1 MNNNEMGKF
10 TMFGFHFLSSKL
22 GLAAMASVTAMVAF
36 NIFAATLQPTTMPGL
51 MPQAGLSSGTLL
63 VTLPARLA

>member
-1 MNNNEMGKF
+1 
-10 TMFGFHFLSSKL
+10 MFGTRFLASKL

-36 NIFAATLQPTTMPGL
+36 NIYAATLQPTTMPGL
-51 MPQAGLSSGTLL
+51 LPQAGLTTDTLL